1 MFTTIGFMVKLMQY
15 WPKPVTLI
23 SENVVLEPL
32 SASHL
37 RDLQQAVKDGLL
49 FNHWY
54 SNIPEPRDMENE
66 IKRRLSIQE
75 ANSMLPFAV
84 LTKRNSRAVGMT
96 TYMNVDKG
104 NKRVEIGST
113 WYAKSVQ
120 RTSLNTE
127 CKLILLEHAFE
138 VLNCICVEFRTHFM
152 NHQSRKG
159 IERLGAKLDGI
170 LRSNAIQKN
179 GTIRDTAVY
188 TIIQS
193 EWSTVKANLEY
204 QLTKAR

>member
-1 MFTTIGFMVKLMQY
+1 MKLM
-15 WPKPVTLI
+15 T
-23 SENVVLEPL
+23 
-32 SASHL
+32 
-37 RDLQQAVKDGLL
+37 
-49 FNHWY
+49 
-54 SNIPEPRDMENE
+54 
-66 IKRRLSIQE
+66 
-75 ANSMLPFAV
+75 PFAV
-84 LTKRNSRAVGMT
+84 ITKRDNKAVGMT
-96 TYMNVDKG
+96 TYMNVDRE

-138 VLNCICVEFRTHFM
+138 ELKCICVEFRTHFM
-152 NHQSRKG
+152 NHQSRRG

-193 EWSTVKANLEY
+193 EWSSVKANLQY
-204 QLTKAR
+204 QLTRTR

>member
-1 MFTTIGFMVKLMQY
+1 MVIIMDY
-15 WPKPVTLI
+15 WPKPVILI
-23 SENVVLEPL
+23 SKNIQLEPL
-32 SASHL
+32 STAHL
-37 RDLQQAVKDGLL
+37 EDLKQAVKDGFL

-54 SNIPEPRDMENE
+54 TSIPEPRGMENE
-66 IKRRLSIQE
+66 IKRRLALQE

-84 LTKRNSRAVGMT
+84 ITKKDGKAVGMT
-96 TYMNVDKG
+96 TYMNVDKV

-127 CKLILLEHAFE
+127 CKLALLIHAFE
-138 VLNCICVEFRTHFM
+138 KLNCICVEFRTHFL
-152 NHQSRKG
+152 NHQSRRG

-188 TIIQS
+188 TIIKS

-204 QLTKAR
+204 QLTRKR